1 MSKEEP
7 TKNEHLFLQ
16 LISSYSTGAWIGLG
30 KMKNPVTGEI
40 QRNLQQAQFSIDM
53 LEMLSERVTDI
64 AEWELEYLK
73 KALHELRMN
82 YVVESEKDET
92 IVESAAPGQTE
103 KSVDKSEENDRG
115 K

>member
-40 QRNLQQAQFSIDM
+40 QLNLQQAQFSIDM
-53 LEMLSERVTDI
+53 LEMISERITTLAD
-64 AEWELEYLK
+64 WESEYLA
-73 KALHELRMN
+73 KALHELKMN

-92 IVESAAPGQTE
+92 IAESVTPGQTE
-103 KSVDKSEENDRG
+103 KSEDKSEENNRG
-115 K
+115 